1 MKSYCIATITLSIML
16 LGMPTGSF
24 AQENHPAEMIQT
36 IENEF
41 KEGES
46 KLTKLI
52 SAPNNDFPFDA
63 SMATLRDVL
72 TTATER
78 AIALSEWDIEKIKT
92 DAENNY
98 DTMIKS
104 IENYLELVKDDGVVN
119 RATIKIRDVAFSSE
133 REYRAKANSAPT
145 DRGRQTYNELADSM
159 NVNAKKVD
167 EIWAAIRDEREGVKE
182 TLVLLK
188 ESKTLYVDRKKAAGV
203 ENAVK
208 ELEAIHSDI
217 TKMADVMKNIHE
229 AIWR

>member
-1 MKSYCIATITLSIML
+1 MKNYCAATLILSIMF
-16 LGMPTGSF
+16 LGIKTVSF
-24 AQENHPAEMIQT
+24 AQESHSGEMVQA
-36 IENEF
+36 IE
-41 KEGES
+41 KELEDGKS

-52 SAPNNDFPFDA
+52 SAPNNDFPLDA
-63 SMATLRDVL
+63 SMETLKEVLAIATQ
-72 TTATER
+72 R
-78 AIALSEWDIEKIKT
+78 AITLSEWDIEKIKT
-92 DAENNY
+92 DAENTY
-98 DTMIKS
+98 DTMIIS

>member
-1 MKSYCIATITLSIML
+1 MKNYCVTIILMMMF
-16 LGMPTGSF
+16 LGIQTVSF
-24 AQENHPAEMIQT
+24 AQEDQPSEMIQT
-36 IENEF
+36 IEKEF
-41 KEGES
+41 EEGES
-46 KLTKLI
+46 KLAKLI
-52 SAPNNDFPFDA
+52 SVSSNDFPFDN
-63 SMATLRDVL
+63 SMATLKEVL
-72 TTATER
+72 ATATQR

-104 IENYLELVKDDGVVN
+104 VENYLELVKDDGVVN

-145 DRGRQTYNELADSM
+145 ERGKQTYNELADSM

-167 EIWAAIRDEREGVKE
+167 EIWTAIRDEREVVRE
-182 TLVLLK
+182 TLILLK
-188 ESKTLYVDRKKAAGV
+188 ESKTLYVDRKKAAGI

-208 ELEAIHSDI
+208 ELEAIHGDLA
-217 TKMADVMKNIHE
+217 KMAGVMKNIHE